1 MHSELM
7 VRSRLGRGNVE
18 VPAGATHLIKV
29 GQTVSQTP
37 GLTENK
43 FGFFNFNSDRAG
55 AIYPKYYNNQ
65 PIAYLYSSDQSDYTH
80 VNLLT
85 ENGKLGDLTA
95 RYLGRSDTKQIAIQE
110 TDAWEMVLFTQ
121 SDVGKMIPI
130 WLSTEIPPWAYQ
142 YNVTCMIEN
151 SPLPNNSAKFK
162 FVFVDGSEETHS
174 AGYKLSIVST
184 KILSYIET
192 TAVPNGINR
201 PNSPSTLSDFTQKG
215 NVYSITYNWKLGTLL
230 PIG

>member
-1 MHSELM
+1 MRSELM

-29 GQTVSQTP
+29 GQ
-37 GLTENK
+37 TENK

-65 PIAYLYSSDQSDYTH
+65 PIAYLYSSDQSEYTH
-80 VNLLT
+80 ANLLT

-95 RYLGRSDTKQIAIQE
+95 RYLGRSDTKQTSDLGAIQE
-110 TDAWEMVLFTQ
+110 TDAWKIVLFTQ

-130 WLSTEIPPWAYQ
+130 WLSAELPPWAYQ

-151 SPLPNNSAKFK
+151 SPIPNNSAKFK

-192 TAVPNGINR
+192 TAVPAGINR